1 MSLHGTASQTVG
13 PYFQLGLKKLYKN
26 NLGGAGEKI
35 QIRGHV
41 LDGDGKG
48 VNDAMLEIW
57 QADSR
62 GRYFHGEDQP
72 TKSSKTG
79 FRRFGR
85 VPTNENGGFEIK
97 TIKPGR
103 VPGPGGLLQAPH
115 IVVSVFA
122 RGLLKQ
128 LITRIYFP
136 EGSENPEDAILE
148 LVSSERRA
156 TLIAQRVAGAR
167 GQFEW
172 DVVLQGEDET
182 VFFDW

>member
-1 MSLHGTASQTVG
+1 MSSHATASQTVG
-13 PYFQLGLKKLYKN
+13 PYFQLGLEKLYKD
-26 NLGGAGEKI
+26 NLTGPGEKI
-35 QIRGHV
+35 RIRGYV

-62 GRYFHGEDQP
+62 GRYVHLEDQR
-72 TKSSKTG
+72 TKSSETG

-103 VPGPGGLLQAPH
+103 VPGPGGLAQAPH

-128 LITRIYFP
+128 LITRIYF
-136 EGSENPEDAILE
+136 SEESANPEDAVLK
-148 LVSSERRA
+148 LVPSERRA
-156 TLIAQRVAGAR
+156 TLLARIVAGAR